1 MRNQGIATCA
11 ACLLRSRVVT
21 TCCSFHIE
29 MYRAYAHKSA
39 GGGRF
44 GKFWSAEKWQ
54 TADSKLAAPLEAE
67 DKRKESISW
76 QNMRDGGV
84 RVPVIDTATQPL
96 SPCVPCL
103 TLLCQ
108 CNAQKM
114 SSVWTSSER
123 CAFDLASASAAKSK
137 SRERGQRPREDLQR
151 RPAGESRCCR
161 ATTAKLTESAI
172 DNVFMTSNR

>member
-21 TCCSFHIE
+21 TCYSFHIDN
-29 MYRAYAHKSA
+29 KSA
-39 GGGRF
+39 EVEIRESSGGR
-44 GKFWSAEKWQ
+44 KWQ
-54 TADSKLAAPLEAE
+54 IADSKLAAPEPE
-67 DKRKESISW
+67 NKRKESISW